1 MTKHLSA
8 ELICNQIKEN
18 LGGGYGQYF
27 GETIMMLAE
36 LQLQRKWLSAYV
48 WA

>member
-1 MTKHLSA
+1 MTKHLRA
-8 ELICNQIKEN
+8 EQICSQIMEN